1 MIKELIKSGYLLS
14 NKKDKDLMVGL
25 CLAVVEGLF
34 ATIPYILLY
43 FLLIDLFANKITL
56 AQLFYY
62 FLSIL
67 LSIVL
72 RIVIGTYSMPMI
84 FIGAYKMMGQARLR
98 IADHLRKIPIGW
110 FSSQRSG
117 DLASRLTADLEI
129 IENIWSH
136 FLGMFISTLA
146 MPVFLS
152 LFLVWVD
159 WQLTLIILFSIPIAL
174 FALSISHKIMLKAA
188 QQAADANA
196 NVQSELLDYIQ
207 GIMVIRSF
215 GRLGP
220 AWKKLKAALE
230 TQNKTQI
237 VLDSKPAPWI
247 ALYGFIL
254 ESGFILLMIIGTSRL
269 ISGSL
274 SPSQFVFFL
283 VLALPIYRQFFDLGL
298 SSMLLNYAQKS
309 LQRIEEVMKV
319 VPLSEPIYT
328 QLPIRT
334 DIYFNNVSF
343 VYPYNRQLTLDNISC
358 CFPEKSFTAIV
369 GPSGSGKSTLLQLIS
384 RLWDV
389 NQGEILLGDINI
401 NQINSDKLCSYVS
414 SVYQDVVLFSGTI
427 KDNILMGK
435 TDAHDDEIITA
446 AKLANAHE
454 FIMQKP
460 QNYDTPIG
468 YGGLLLSGGE
478 RQRLSLARTLLK
490 NAPILLIDEATSSI
504 DCSSEVL
511 IQQALSLLSKDK
523 TIIMIA
529 HRLNSI
535 KNADN
540 IIVMENGKI
549 VEQGKHA
556 ELLAKNGL
564 YAHLWLQQK
573 ALC

>member
-1 MIKELIKSGYLLS
+1 LS

-319 VPLSEPIYT
+319 VPLSEPKYT

-343 VYPYNRQLTLDNISC
+343 IYPYNSQLTLDNI
-358 CFPEKSFTAIV
+358 
-369 GPSGSGKSTLLQLIS
+369 
-384 RLWDV
+384 
-389 NQGEILLGDINI
+389 
-401 NQINSDKLCSYVS
+401 
-414 SVYQDVVLFSGTI
+414 
-427 KDNILMGK
+427 
-435 TDAHDDEIITA
+435 
-446 AKLANAHE
+446 
-454 FIMQKP
+454 
-460 QNYDTPIG
+460 
-468 YGGLLLSGGE
+468 
-478 RQRLSLARTLLK
+478 
-490 NAPILLIDEATSSI
+490 
-504 DCSSEVL
+504 
-511 IQQALSLLSKDK
+511 
-523 TIIMIA
+523 
-529 HRLNSI
+529 
-535 KNADN
+535 
-540 IIVMENGKI
+540 
-549 VEQGKHA
+549 
-556 ELLAKNGL
+556 
-564 YAHLWLQQK
+564 
-573 ALC
+573 

>member
-1 MIKELIKSGYLLS
+1 
-14 NKKDKDLMVGL
+14 
-25 CLAVVEGLF
+25 
-34 ATIPYILLY
+34 
-43 FLLIDLFANKITL
+43 
-56 AQLFYY
+56 
-62 FLSIL
+62 
-67 LSIVL
+67 
-72 RIVIGTYSMPMI
+72 VIGTYSMPMI

-319 VPLSEPIYT
+319 VPLSEP
-328 QLPIRT
+328 
-334 DIYFNNVSF
+334 
-343 VYPYNRQLTLDNISC
+343 
-358 CFPEKSFTAIV
+358 K
-369 GPSGSGKSTLLQLIS
+369 
-384 RLWDV
+384 
-389 NQGEILLGDINI
+389 
-401 NQINSDKLCSYVS
+401 
-414 SVYQDVVLFSGTI
+414 
-427 KDNILMGK
+427 
-435 TDAHDDEIITA
+435 
-446 AKLANAHE
+446 
-454 FIMQKP
+454 
-460 QNYDTPIG
+460 
-468 YGGLLLSGGE
+468 
-478 RQRLSLARTLLK
+478 
-490 NAPILLIDEATSSI
+490 
-504 DCSSEVL
+504 
-511 IQQALSLLSKDK
+511 
-523 TIIMIA
+523 
-529 HRLNSI
+529 
-535 KNADN
+535 
-540 IIVMENGKI
+540 
-549 VEQGKHA
+549 
-556 ELLAKNGL
+556 
-564 YAHLWLQQK
+564 
-573 ALC
+573 